1 MPLKELK
8 KKASIYHVYYRRQGA
23 YALIRENLIK
33 IIIGAIVIIGLVVLL
48 QQLEIFHPKRDAI
61 YLKDNF
67 GIIPVHIILFL
78 AEICIGLLP
87 PPIFLFWAA
96 EFEMP
101 YLLTFTLCLM
111 SIAGGALSYFIG
123 RWLHTLPKVKKWVDI
138 KFKKQFDTLKRFGG
152 LLIVVSTVSP
162 ISFPTVA
169 MIAGVVHFPFRTY
182 FLLSLFRFVKFF
194 FWGFAIVQGLSLA

>member
-33 IIIGAIVIIGLVVLL
+33 IIIGAAVVIAIVVLL

-61 YLKDNF
+61 YLKNNF
-67 GIIPVHIILFL
+67 GIIPVHIILLL

-96 EFEMP
+96 EFEHP
-101 YLLTFTLCLM
+101 YVLTFTLCLM
-111 SIAGGALSYFIG
+111 SISGGLISYFIG
-123 RWLHTLPKVKKWVDI
+123 KWLHTLPKIKKWVDV
-138 KFKKQFDTLKRFGG
+138 KFKTQFLTLKKFGG

-169 MIAGVVHFPFRTY
+169 MLAGVVGFPLRTY

>member
-23 YALIRENLIK
+23 YALIRENIVK
-33 IIIGAIVIIGLVVLL
+33 IVVGAAVVIAVLVLL

-61 YLKDNF
+61 YLKEHF

-78 AEICIGLLP
+78 AEICIGILP
-87 PPIFLFWAA
+87 PPIFIFWAA
-96 EFEMP
+96 EFDMP
-101 YLLTFTLCLM
+101 YLLIFTLCLM

-123 RWLHTLPKVKKWVDI
+123 KWLHTLPKVKKWVDI
-138 KFKKQFDTLKRFGG
+138 KFKTQFDTLKRFGG

-169 MIAGVVHFPFRTY
+169 MVAGVIGFPFRTY
-182 FLLSLFRFVKFF
+182 FLLSLFRFIKFF
-194 FWGFAIVQGLSLA
+194 AWGIAIVQSLSLV

>member
-8 KKASIYHVYYRRQGA
+8 KKANIYHVYYRRQGA

-33 IIIGAIVIIGLVVLL
+33 IIIGAIVVIALVVLL

-67 GIIPVHIILFL
+67 GIVPVHIILL
-78 AEICIGLLP
+78 ISEICIGPLP

-96 EFEMP
+96 EFDHP
-101 YLLTFTLCLM
+101 YILTFTLCLM
-111 SIAGGALSYFIG
+111 SLSGGVISYFIG
-123 RWLHTLPKVKKWVDI
+123 KWLHTLPKIKKWVDV
-138 KFKKQFDTLKRFGG
+138 KFKSQFETLKRFGG

-182 FLLSLFRFVKFF
+182 VLLSLFRFVKFF